1 MSKKELTEEHKEFIK
16 VFLETRGDPVKAAEA
31 VGLSRSQGYYLRK
44 ALKDEIIEAAKEE
57 LAFGAP
63 AAVATFIDALKEGN
77 AVNRDRLEA
86 AKQILDRTGI
96 VKEEKQQI
104 EIKHGIFILPSKD
117 NE

>member
-1 MSKKELTEEHKEFIK
+1 MSKRELTEEHKKFVE
-16 VFLETRGDPVKAAEA
+16 VFLETRGDTVKAAEA
-31 VGLSRSQGYYLRK
+31 AGLSRSQGYYLRK
-44 ALKDEIIEAAKEE
+44 ALKDEIIDAAKEE

-63 AAVATFIDALKEGN
+63 AAVATLIDALKPDGP
-77 AVNRDRLEA
+77 VHRDRLEA

-117 NE
+117 NA